1 MSIPNTINEFQKQTC
16 CLKIGQTLTK
26 TSKLS
31 AVSVRH
37 LKFEAVFPE
46 KDLNQRI
53 HFAALTLIS
62 SFNFLEEIMN
72 CQRCSECETLHEI
85 EVLFY
90 AKEGM
95 VGSKT

>member
-16 CLKIGQTLTK
+16 CLKIEQTLTK

-31 AVSVRH
+31 AVSLRH
-37 LKFEAVFPE
+37 LKFEVVFPE

-62 SFNFLEEIMN
+62 SFNLLGEIMN
-72 CQRCSECETLHEI
+72 CQTCSECETLHET
-85 EVLFY
+85 EVLFCV
-90 AKEGM
+90 KEGM